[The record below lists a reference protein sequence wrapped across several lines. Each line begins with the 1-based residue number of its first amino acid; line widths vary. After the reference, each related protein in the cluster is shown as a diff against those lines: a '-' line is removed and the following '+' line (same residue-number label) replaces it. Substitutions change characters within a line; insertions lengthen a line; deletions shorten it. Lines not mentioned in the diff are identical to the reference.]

1 MPSLERLR
9 IPAGLWQTMQDHV
22 LACLP
27 EEACGLLAGR
37 DGLVALALPVE
48 NAAHSP
54 VRYRME
60 PRAQVAGLLSLE
72 ARGLELLGIYH
83 SHPAGPPLPSA
94 TDRAEVYDPETPV
107 LIWCSGSR
115 GWSARAFALGGE
127 PPLEIAIEIV
137 PEA

>member
-1 MPSLERLR
+1 MH
-9 IPAGLWQTMQDHV
+9 DHV

-37 DGLVALALPVE
+37 DGRVTLAVPIE

-60 PRAQVAGLLSLE
+60 PHAQVGELLSIE
-72 ARGLELLGIYH
+72 ALGLDLLGIYH
-83 SHPAGPPLPSA
+83 SHPNGPALPSS
-94 TDRAEVYDPETPV
+94 TDRAEVYDPETLA

-115 GWSARAFALGGE
+115 GWSARAFALRGDQPAE
-127 PPLEIAIEIV
+127 VTIELV
-137 PEA
+137 PAE